1 MTKSQSAIAA
11 AIKLLELEGYQVIR
25 PASPAAWDYTL
36 VRKYQ
41 PNQTAH
47 EVPHLSDL

>member
-11 AIKLLELEGYQVIR
+11 AIKLLEAEGYTISR
-25 PASPAAWDYTL
+25 KADPLAWDYTL

-41 PNQTAH
+41 PNQTAR
-47 EVPHLSDL
+47 EVPHLNDL